1 MAPPAKSVSSKS
13 PAAAKPKSPAAP
25 VCFRKKNNDVV
36 TFNAKSTRS
45 PCRKQWDQFN
55 VVQKSTNLK
64 ELEALTKL
72 KRVGAHRVPRLLY
85 GVPKSGNRAEVRM
98 TKVGT
103 SLTDMGGRRGGGG
116 KALVKSKARLLEDD
130 LRKAMHTMKA
140 AGVLHQDMAPRNVT
154 WDGQH
159 FHVIDFDIVD
169 FRNDW
174 DVDSEVEEAMDVI
187 QAWAN
192 KA

>member
-1 MAPPAKSVSSKS
+1 VIEKMAPVVANKGKAALKGKS
-13 PAAAKPKSPAAP
+13 PAA
-25 VCFRKKNNDVV
+25 VCFRKRNDDVV
-36 TFNAKSTRS
+36 TFDAKRTRS

-55 VVQKSTNLK
+55 VVQKTTNMK

-72 KRVGAHRVPRLLY
+72 KQQGAHRVPRLLY
-85 GVPKSGNRAEVRM
+85 GKPKSGNRAEVRM

-116 KALVKSKARLLEDD
+116 KALVKRNKRLLEDD

-140 AGVLHQDMAPRNVT
+140 AAILHQDMAPRNVT

-159 FHVIDFDIVD
+159 FNVIDFDIVD

-174 DVDSEVEEAMDVI
+174 DIDSEVEEAMDVI
-187 QAWAN
+187 MAWAD
-192 KA
+192 KS